1 MLRLWVMAVTLV
13 GGGRQWAVG
22 GGTVLPVQVVMQI
35 VVLRMVE
42 GGWWTQMG
50 TELEWMDGG

>member
-1 MLRLWVMAVTLV
+1 
-13 GGGRQWAVG
+13 VG